1 MANSQTTAWGVTCSA
16 SADGALY
23 QQAIAIAQE
32 LDCIYWDRPEGQL
45 SDFINDRGLS
55 ALVVV
60 GQRDIVVHTPHARL
74 RHHPN
79 AAVLR
84 VVNMLRDRRDTF
96 VELAQLA
103 PGDHLIDCTCG
114 MGADAI
120 AAAHAVGTSGSVHA
134 LEASPLLA
142 LLARCGMQRYQ
153 HPNHDAV
160 TAAMRRVRVSN
171 ACYQDMLPTYPDNCV
186 DVVYFDPM
194 FGQTVTDSNGLD
206 LVRTFAHSGRP
217 RQGDIAE
224 AKRVAR
230 RCVLMKDQIPGR
242 TLQALG
248 FSVVKK
254 ARRFCYGR
262 IECTL

>member
-23 QQAIAIAQE
+23 QQAISIAQE

-60 GQRDIVVHTPHARL
+60 GQRDIVVHTPHSRL

-230 RCVLMKDQIPGR
+230 RCVLMKDQMPGS

-254 ARRFCYGR
+254 SRRFCYGR
-262 IECTL
+262 IKCTL

>member
-16 SADGALY
+16 RADGTLY

-32 LDCIYWDRPEGQL
+32 LDCIYWDRPEGRL
-45 SDFINDRGLS
+45 SDFIHDRGLV

-60 GQRDIVVHTPHARL
+60 GQHDIVVHTPHARL

-84 VVNMLRDRRDTF
+84 VVNMLHDRRDTF
-96 VELAQLA
+96 VELAQLT

-120 AAAHAVGTSGSVHA
+120 AASHAVGTGGSVHA
-134 LEASPLLA
+134 LESSPLLA

-153 HPNHDAV
+153 HPNHGAV

-171 ACYQDMLPTYPDNCV
+171 TRYQDMLPTYPDNCV

-194 FGQTVTDSNGLD
+194 FCQTVTDSNGLD
-206 LVRTFAHSGRP
+206 LVRTFAHFGRP
-217 RQGDIAE
+217 QQDDIAE

-262 IECTL
+262 IACTL

>member
-45 SDFINDRGLS
+45 NDFIHDRELS

-103 PGDHLIDCTCG
+103 PGDHLLDCTCG

-120 AAAHAVGTSGSVHA
+120 AAAHAVGTGGSVRA

-142 LLARCGMQRYQ
+142 LLTRCGMQRYQ
-153 HPNHDAV
+153 HPNHSAV
-160 TAAMRRVRVSN
+160 TAAMRRVHVSN
-171 ACYQDMLPTYPDNCV
+171 ARYQDMLPTYPDNRV

-194 FGQTVTDSNGLD
+194 FSQTVTDSNGLE
-206 LVRTFAHSGRP
+206 LVRTFAQTGLP
-217 RQGDIAE
+217 QQNDIAE

-230 RCVLMKDQIPGR
+230 RCVLMKDQMPGR

-248 FSVVKK
+248 FSIIKK
-254 ARRFCYGR
+254 ARRFCYGL
-262 IECTL
+262 I

>member
-16 SADGALY
+16 RADSALC
-23 QQAIAIAQE
+23 QRAIAIAQE
-32 LDCIYWDRPEGQL
+32 LGCTYWDRPEVRL
-45 SDFINDRGLS
+45 SNFIHVLGLS

-103 PGDHLIDCTCG
+103 PGDHLLDCTCG
-114 MGADAI
+114 VGADAI
-120 AAAHAVGTSGSVHA
+120 AAAHAVGTDGSVHA

-142 LLARCGMQRYQ
+142 LLTRCGMQRYQ
-153 HPNHDAV
+153 HPNHGAV

-171 ACYQDMLPTYPDNCV
+171 ARYQDMLPTYPDNCV

-194 FGQTVTDSNGLD
+194 FGQTFTDSNGLE
-206 LVRTFAHSGRP
+206 LVRAFAQTGLP
-217 RQGDIAE
+217 QQNDIAE

-248 FSVVKK
+248 FSVIKK

-262 IECTL
+262 I

>member
-16 SADGALY
+16 RADSALC
-23 QQAIAIAQE
+23 QRAIAIAQE
-32 LDCIYWDRPEGQL
+32 LGCTYWDRPEVRL
-45 SDFINDRGLS
+45 SHFIHVRGLS

-103 PGDHLIDCTCG
+103 PGDHLLDCTCG
-114 MGADAI
+114 VGADAI
-120 AAAHAVGTSGSVHA
+120 AAAHAVGTDGSVHA

-142 LLARCGMQRYQ
+142 LLTRCGMQRYQ
-153 HPNHDAV
+153 HPNHGAV

-171 ACYQDMLPTYPDNCV
+171 ARYQDMLPTYPDNCV

-194 FGQTVTDSNGLD
+194 FSQTFTDSNGLE
-206 LVRTFAHSGRP
+206 LVRAFAQTGLP
-217 RQGDIAE
+217 QQNDIAE

-248 FSVVKK
+248 FSVIKK

-262 IECTL
+262 I